1 MPPRGPLDRRGINRN
16 SPRSDYRGGWRT
28 QGKDVLKKKLA
39 RTTPQHNS
47 KSHAHC
53 RSLMAGIMFRNVA
66 LQLLPNSRVPTG
78 MPRMVIPLSLGPL

>member
-1 MPPRGPLDRRGINRN
+1 MPPRVRTTGPPRDQQKQ
-16 SPRSDYRGGWRT
+16 SRSDYRGGWRT

-47 KSHAHC
+47 KSHAHY

-78 MPRMVIPLSLGPL
+78 MPRMVIHL